1 MHSPTTQKA
10 LWLLQ
15 AHDSG
20 LSSFDVS
27 PTHRGLIVTG
37 STDKLV
43 KLWNIAPD
51 ARGPSLVLS
60 RDLDLGKIFST
71 RFGPDKDVAMKVA
84 VAGSAGSIKVWD
96 LSSSNAARKAFGV
109 AGPVSE
115 AVEEGRV
122 VGITEDKEEED
133 DDGEDGEDGEG
144 WENMDDD

>member
-20 LSSFDVS
+20 LSSFDIS

-43 KLWNIAPD
+43 KLWHVAPD

-60 RDLDLGKIFST
+60 KDLDLGKIFST
-71 RFGPDKDVAMKVA
+71 RFGPDKEVAMKVA

-96 LSSSNAARKAFGV
+96 LSSSNAARRAFGV
-109 AGPVSE
+109 AGRVDE
-115 AVEEGRV
+115 VVEGKV
-122 VGITEDKEEED
+122 VGITEDKEEEED
-133 DDGEDGEDGEG
+133 EGEDGGDG